1 MHNRLGVGE
10 VQHVAEAR
18 LETQQFVIDG
28 NRGRVIGQVDGGFL
42 PNGPASIWISMAV
55 VMFSFGGVE
64 MISLSAAE
72 AKDPARSVATS
83 VKAMI
88 WRLSTFYVVS
98 MAIILCLVPW
108 QTAAQ
113 NSELTESPFVLVFSE
128 LGIPFDVIGDS
139 VKARMAIDATA
150 EAYKV
155 GMAL

>member
-1 MHNRLGVGE
+1 
-10 VQHVAEAR
+10 
-18 LETQQFVIDG
+18 
-28 NRGRVIGQVDGGFL
+28 
-42 PNGPASIWISMAV
+42 MAV

-128 LGIPFDVIGDS
+128 LGIPFAADIMNFVVLVAALSGANAS
-139 VKARMAIDATA
+139 CTRQPACCTPWALTA
-150 EAYKV
+150 WLPRWLPAPLRV
-155 GMAL
+155 ACRSWLCSSPSPALSWQP